1 FFGTQEVNTVAIDAD
16 SNLLVGG
23 DFEGTITSWNLES
36 KALHKTLSNRSFSGN
51 HGGVVF
57 AVDLS
62 PTQHTIVSG
71 SSDGSIKIWDRIR
84 GNLKQIL
91 NGHTDAVR
99 SVKISSD
106 GKFLV
111 SGSVDRTLRIWSLD
125 RSQTLQTLTGHS
137 GCVTSVDLSSDD
149 RTIASGSTDRTVKL
163 WDLQTGELR
172 RTLTGHSSTV
182 LSISIAPNGKTIA
195 TASSNEVIIWEIQ
208 TGECI
213 QDLAGNSPVIFSPDG
228 YRLVTGD
235 LQNNLRIWQQSVRKK
250 DDRSV
255 LFGKWWKALGVN
267 IDASLEEVKLAYR
280 RLARLYHPDLNP
292 SKEAIERMQALNK
305 AYDEFLKGYTRSV
318 RSI

>member
-1 FFGTQEVNTVAIDAD
+1 MGIQIFDDGKPIFTFFGTQEVNTVAIDAD

-36 KALHKTLSNRSFSGN
+36 KALHKTLSNRSFSGI
-51 HGGVVF
+51 HGGIVL

-62 PTQHTIVSG
+62 PTQHTI
-71 SSDGSIKIWDRIR
+71 
-84 GNLKQIL
+84 
-91 NGHTDAVR
+91 
-99 SVKISSD
+99 
-106 GKFLV
+106 
-111 SGSVDRTLRIWSLD
+111 
-125 RSQTLQTLTGHS
+125 
-137 GCVTSVDLSSDD
+137 
-149 RTIASGSTDRTVKL
+149 ASGSIDRTVKL

-228 YRLVTGD
+228 YRLVTSD

-305 AYDEFLKGYTRSV
+305 AYDEFVKGYTRSV